1 MARPNRSDV
10 VQNLI
15 DTVDRYNP
23 SNTPILEEYLQE
35 QLSSGTYD
43 AQANL
48 ALIKLFQFNPSILS
62 PSSVL
67 SVLLLALIHAPFEPD
82 FSLSWALLGDS
93 FVVGAPLPPAM
104 GSDDED
110 DEVEK
115 EPVLPEE
122 ERIAAEKLRDLSELI
137 QAHKLREFWTVFDK
151 LANDEKL
158 AYLIKGLLESATNAT
173 AILRRHI
180 ATQIGI
186 TFRSV
191 SRSTLSK
198 FLGLEPSAPALDEIV
213 QTMGWSAEGE
223 TISIPA
229 NDSNAPKPAVIKE
242 NLEMGQMSRLLRAV
256 G

>member
-1 MARPNRSDV
+1 MLCS
-10 VQNLI
+10 
-15 DTVDRYNP
+15 
-23 SNTPILEEYLQE
+23 
-35 QLSSGTYD
+35 
-43 AQANL
+43 
-48 ALIKLFQFNPSILS
+48 FQFNPSILS

-198 FLGLEPSAPALDEIV
+198 FLGLERASSQLPSLRWSLLTYGSHSFGPRARRDRADHGLVRRGRDHLDPCQRLECTEACSHQGEPGDGPDV
-213 QTMGWSAEGE
+213 ASAASSRVMCCNCDDILTEHGYRV
-223 TISIPA
+223 SG
-229 NDSNAPKPAVIKE
+229 V
-242 NLEMGQMSRLLRAV
+242 LGQSRR
-256 G
+256 